1 MWSSTHIYLP
11 KLAFFF
17 FSFSPSSK
25 CKQEH
30 VLHVQVGLNCFS
42 TYYLY
47 RLLLSFSCQ
56 DENGWYTKMSENQWS
71 KGQSKHARGAGEVT
85 VTVPLK
91 YCLQLSQRKFCQQS
105 MSLTLDLGREMCKY
119 VNSDSSKVSAF
130 WFPVQLFSLTN
141 IFIRPNSSTNILLLR
156 I

>member
-1 MWSSTHIYLP
+1 MILHTHLFV
-11 KLAFFF
+11 KTSFFF
-17 FSFSPSSK
+17 PFSSSK
-25 CKQEH
+25 DKQEH

-42 TYYLY
+42 TYSLY
-47 RLLLSFSCQ
+47 LLLLFFSCQ
-56 DENGWYTKMSENQWS
+56 DENGWYTKMSENQWL
-71 KGQSKHARGAGEVT
+71 KGQSKHARWVGKVT

-105 MSLTLDLGREMCKY
+105 MCLTLDLGKEMCKY
-119 VNSDSSKVSAF
+119 FSSDSSKVSAS

-141 IFIRPNSSTNILLLR
+141 IFIRPNSSTNIFLLR